1 MVKNFMSEKI
11 QKAITIQNLIK
22 QNVPTK
28 EIMKRFKVS
37 RQYIHYWK
45 YKKLKE
51 THYRKKKLPIKYIK
65 WLINKASNRPVS
77 ECSSRNMARIL
88 NRELKREKIKDSK
101 ERQLTIGYR
110 TVNNIL
116 NKFIGKPK
124 KIRKVFFLSEEQ
136 KKKGWNSAK

>member
-1 MVKNFMSEKI
+1 
-11 QKAITIQNLIK
+11 
-22 QNVPTK
+22 
-28 EIMKRFKVS
+28 
-37 RQYIHYWK
+37 
-45 YKKLKE
+45 
-51 THYRKKKLPIKYIK
+51 
-65 WLINKASNRPVS
+65 
-77 ECSSRNMARIL
+77 MARIL